1 MKEKVLNWI
10 KENQKAVLITMILI
24 SAFSI
29 AWNINKFMVARN
41 NPSTMEKF
49 TDNQRKIEEKRI
61 EFYTQQA
68 QLKNYIEQ
76 LEDYKQKVL
85 LTKEDS
91 LKIKYLIK
99 KINENGQ

>member
-1 MKEKVLNWI
+1 MKEKLLNWI
-10 KENQKAVLITMILI
+10 KENQKAVFFSMIAI
-24 SAFSI
+24 SVFSI
-29 AWNINKFMVARN
+29 GWNINKFIVARN

-49 TDNQRKIEEKRI
+49 TENQRKIEEQRV
-61 EFYTQQA
+61 EFYTQQT
-68 QLKNYIEQ
+68 QLKNYIDQ

-99 KINENGQ
+99 KIDENGQ

>member
-1 MKEKVLNWI
+1 MKEKLLNWI
-10 KENQKAVLITMILI
+10 KENQKAVFFSMIAI
-24 SAFSI
+24 SVFSI
-29 AWNINKFMVARN
+29 GWNINKFIVARN

-49 TDNQRKIEEKRI
+49 TENQRKIEEQRV

-68 QLKNYIEQ
+68 QLKNYIDQ